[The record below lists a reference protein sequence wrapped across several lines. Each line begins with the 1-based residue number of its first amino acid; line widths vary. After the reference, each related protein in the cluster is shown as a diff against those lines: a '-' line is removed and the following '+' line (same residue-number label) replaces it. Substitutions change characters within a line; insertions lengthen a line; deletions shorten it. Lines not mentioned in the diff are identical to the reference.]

1 MRDAFP
7 SPSRRQQTTQMLLEP
22 SHLSLTHGPSRR
34 LPSPALAL
42 KGATSYW
49 ASVVANPPGHMSR
62 AGLQAT
68 GANLVAPGGSARP
81 ARLQQVPTRRCQRYR
96 GKLPTSVGEAGMLTP
111 VRIGNGRVE
120 ERGGAVR
127 RSTF

>member
-68 GANLVAPGGSARP
+68 GGSSRRVGPPSQATTSPDQALSEVQVQMVHLSRISWRADPGEDRQWAS
-81 ARLQQVPTRRCQRYR
+81 
-96 GKLPTSVGEAGMLTP
+96 
-111 VRIGNGRVE
+111 
-120 ERGGAVR
+120 
-127 RSTF
+127 